1 MTASVFS
8 IPKVACQE
16 TDVPNSIAS
25 VNVEKDANL
34 KCVKWG
40 RHTATTDVKME
51 CVRNWTLSVAALLM
65 MQNVSDSSNT
75 MTLVAMAVV
84 AAVAAVAAVV
94 GLAAAVEGLGAAV
107 AAAVVEVTAVAEAAA
122 AVEVAEAAAVV
133 AAVVAEAVAEAAAAA
148 AVEVAEVVV
157 APPAGPRSLIGIPLQ
172 VTLQVAAQANRRS
185 SNRLPFTSFQLWQ
198 LR

>member
-122 AVEVAEAAAVV
+122 AVEVAE
-133 AAVVAEAVAEAAAAA
+133 
-148 AVEVAEVVV
+148 VVV

>member
-40 RHTATTDVKME
+40 RHTATTDAKME

-148 AVEVAEVVV
+148 VEVAEVVV